1 MLGRRENV
9 VTGTYCTDCVNM
21 DNLAAIRNGSLDAN
35 GLRFEVHN
43 PGPTAYT
50 DTVTDRGAHKYAPAH
65 THPHLVHG
73 TIRGYVHWNRI

>member
-35 GLRFEVHN
+35 GMRDGVHMRLTLTR
-43 PGPTAYT
+43 GKK
-50 DTVTDRGAHKYAPAH
+50 VTSGRQRPIG
-65 THPHLVHG
+65 
-73 TIRGYVHWNRI
+73 R